1 MALGCGSLGLV
12 ELDPETLLIKK
23 NLSEKQVMD
32 GDKRWTN
39 LANGGRSVEGS
50 TIECP
55 FLLPYEHKGTRYYY
69 LFRTW
74 GENGPRR
81 WNKYEIMV
89 GRATSPK
96 GPYLDKKAFVWI
108 KNAVPVPAV
117 HSSWTIAVR

>member
-1 MALGCGSLGLV
+1 
-12 ELDPETLLIKK
+12 
-23 NLSEKQVMD
+23 MD

-96 GPYLDKKAFVWI
+96 DPYLHKKAFVWI
-108 KNAVPVPAV
+108 KNASPVPGV
-117 HSSWTIAVR
+117 YLVGGSSHPGGGLPLVMLSAKIVAEIIGP

>member
-1 MALGCGSLGLV
+1 
-12 ELDPETLLIKK
+12 
-23 NLSEKQVMD
+23 MD